1 MFCPNC
7 GTRIEDGALFCPECG
22 TRVADTPVNNPTF
35 SAPAA
40 APAKKGFS
48 KGAKIGIAAAA
59 VAVIAAVVVLILV
72 LGGSKNK
79 LVGTWKA
86 DTGME
91 DYGIEFRI
99 TFKKN
104 GEFELERS
112 YSGSSDTMK
121 GKYTVDKDKTL
132 TLDFDGSKETFE
144 YNKEEA
150 MDMDDDSWYL
160 DGNTLYLGGMEF
172 HKG

>member
-7 GTRIEDGALFCPECG
+7 GTRIENGAVFCPECG
-22 TRVADTPVNNPTF
+22 TRVADTPVMYPTF

-40 APAKKGFS
+40 PVKKGLS

-86 DTGME
+86 NMGME
-91 DYGIEFRI
+91 DNGIEFRI

-104 GEFELERS
+104 GEFELVRS
-112 YSGSSDTMK
+112 YSGSTDTMK

-160 DGNTLYLGGMEF
+160 DGNTLYLSGLKF